1 MHRIVYAFCICFF
14 ILQTTYADALSLI
27 RETKKLSVCI
37 WPEYYGISYVEPRT
51 QTLIG
56 LDVDLA
62 KALAEELKVDIA
74 FVQSS
79 FATLINDLTTHRCDI
94 AMFAIGHTPERL
106 QHLQLT
112 QPHLASDIYAITTKS
127 NPRIQTWEDID
138 KKGVIVAVAKGTLH
152 VKVMQERLKHATLH
166 IVDSLHARE
175 QEVEAGRADV
185 FMTDYPFGMRMIAQR
200 EWAKLIRPTTP
211 FHISP
216 YGWALRLNEPE
227 WLNKVEA
234 FIAAIKKDGR
244 LERFAQKHDLT
255 PIINLKVP

>member
-1 MHRIVYAFCICFF
+1 MHRIAYAFCVSFF
-14 ILQTTYADALSLI
+14 VISATCANTLSSI
-27 RETKKLSVCI
+27 KETKKLSVCI
-37 WPEYYGISYVEPRT
+37 WPEYYGISYIEPRT

-62 KALAEELKVDIA
+62 KALAHDLNVDIS

-79 FATLINDLTTHRCDI
+79 FATLISDLKTHRCDI

-106 QHLQLT
+106 QHLHLT

-138 KKGVIVAVAKGTLH
+138 QKGVIVAVAKGTLH
-152 VKVMQERLKHATLH
+152 VKVMQERLKHATLR
-166 IVDSLHARE
+166 IVDSMHARE

-185 FMTDYPFGMRMIAQR
+185 FMTDYPFGMRMMAQR

-211 FHISP
+211 FHITP
-216 YGWALRLNEPE
+216 YGWALRQNEPE
-227 WLNKVEA
+227 WTSTVEA
-234 FIAAIKKDGR
+234 FIATIKNDGR
-244 LERFAQKHDLT
+244 LERFAQKHALE
-255 PIINLKVP
+255 PIVTLK